1 MIKKRP
7 VKILLSIIALSL
19 LGSCVTYQRCTDKF
33 GQYGIDT
40 VKVPYSVNVPYEVKV
55 KPDSATVAIYLDS
68 LLRLKKDTIYT
79 FKSDSSDLIL
89 SYWID
94 KYKLLRFKAS
104 KPALIIRDTIKVKG
118 EILYLPSKL
127 VDKPSKWMLFWS
139 EYKFY
144 SAIILPLLL
153 VLLWLLKK

>member
-1 MIKKRP
+1 MR
-7 VKILLSIIALSL
+7 ILLSLIFISL

-40 VKVPYSVNVPYEVKV
+40 VKVPYSVNVPYEVV
-55 KPDSATVAIYLDS
+55 VPPDSATVAIYLDS
-68 LLRLKKDTIYT
+68 LFRLKKDTIYT
-79 FKSDSSDLIL
+79 YKSDSSDLVL

-94 KYKLLRFKAS
+94 KYKMLRFKANQQ
-104 KPALIIRDTIKVKG
+104 AITIHDTVKVKG
-118 EILYLPSKL
+118 EVVYLPPKL
-127 VDKPSKWMLFWS
+127 VDKPTGWMRFWN

>member
-68 LLRLKKDTIYT
+68 LLRLKNDTIYT
-79 FKSDSSDLIL
+79 YKSDSSDLVL

-94 KYKLLRFKAS
+94 KYKLLRFKAI

>member
-1 MIKKRP
+1 M
-7 VKILLSIIALSL
+7 KILLSIIALSL
-19 LGSCVTYQRCTDKF
+19 LGSCVTYQRCTNKF
-33 GQYGIDT
+33 GQYGVDT

-68 LLRLKKDTIYT
+68 LLRLKKGTIYT
-79 FKSDSSDLIL
+79 FKSDSSDLVL

-104 KPALIIRDTIKVKG
+104 QPAKVIIDTITIKG
-118 EILYLPSKL
+118 ETVYLPPKL
-127 VDKPSKWMLFWS
+127 VDKPSKWAQFWS

>member
-1 MIKKRP
+1 M
-7 VKILLSIIALSL
+7 KILLSIIALSF
-19 LGSCVTYQRCTDKF
+19 LGSCVTYKRCTDKF

-40 VKVPYSVNVPYEVKV
+40 VKIPYSVNVPYEVKV

-68 LLRLKKDTIYT
+68 LLRLKKDTVYT
-79 FKSDSSDLIL
+79 YKSDSSDLVL

-104 KPALIIRDTIKVKG
+104 KPALIIRDTIKVKD

-127 VDKPSKWMLFWS
+127 VDKPSKWMLFWN

>member
-7 VKILLSIIALSL
+7 VKILLSIVALSL
-19 LGSCVTYQRCTDKF
+19 LGSCVTYQRCTNKF

-40 VKVPYSVNVPYEVKV
+40 VKVPYSVNVPYAVV
-55 KPDSATVAIYLDS
+55 VPPDSATVAIYLDS
-68 LLRLKKDTIYT
+68 LLRLKNDTIYT
-79 FKSDSSDLIL
+79 FKSDSSDLVL

-94 KYKLLRFKAS
+94 KYKLLRFKANQ
-104 KPALIIRDTIKVKG
+104 PAKVIRDTVTIKG
-118 EILYLPSKL
+118 ETVYLPQKL
-127 VDKPSKWMLFWS
+127 ADKPSKWMLFWN

-153 VLLWLLKK
+153 ILLWLLKK

>member
-1 MIKKRP
+1 M
-7 VKILLSIIALSL
+7 KILLSIIALSL
-19 LGSCVTYQRCTDKF
+19 LGSCVTYQRCTDKS

-55 KPDSATVAIYLDS
+55 KPDSTTVAIYLDS

-79 FKSDSSDLIL
+79 FKSDSSDLVL

-94 KYKLLRFKAS
+94 KYNLLRFNAS

-118 EILYLPSKL
+118 EILYLPPKL
-127 VDKPSKWMLFWS
+127 VDKPSKWVLFWN

>member
-1 MIKKRP
+1 M
-7 VKILLSIIALSL
+7 KILLSIVALAL

-55 KPDSATVAIYLDS
+55 KPDSVTVAIYLDS
-68 LLRLKKDTIYT
+68 LLRLKKDTVYT
-79 FKSDSSDLIL
+79 FKSDSSDLVL

-94 KYKLLRFKAS
+94 KYNLLRFKAS

-127 VDKPSKWMLFWS
+127 VDKPSKWVRFWN

-153 VLLWLLKK
+153 ILLWLLKK

>member
-1 MIKKRP
+1 M
-7 VKILLSIIALSL
+7 KILLSIIALSF

-40 VKVPYSVNVPYEVKV
+40 VKIPYSVNVPYEVKV

-79 FKSDSSDLIL
+79 YKSDSSDLVL

-94 KYKLLRFKAS
+94 KCNLLRFKANQ
-104 KPALIIRDTIKVKG
+104 PAKVIRDTIKVKD

-127 VDKPSKWMLFWS
+127 VDKPSKWMLFWN

-153 VLLWLLKK
+153 ILLWLLKK

>member
-1 MIKKRP
+1 MR
-7 VKILLSIIALSL
+7 ILLSLMLISL

-33 GQYGIDT
+33 GQYGVDT

-94 KYKLLRFKAS
+94 KYKLLRFKANQ
-104 KPALIIRDTIKVKG
+104 PAKVIRDTITIKG
-118 EILYLPSKL
+118 ETVYLPPKL
-127 VDKPSKWMLFWS
+127 VDKPTGWMLFWI

-153 VLLWLLKK
+153 V

>member
-1 MIKKRP
+1 M
-7 VKILLSIIALSL
+7 KILLSIISLSL

-40 VKVPYSVNVPYEVKV
+40 VKIPYSVNVPYEVKV

-68 LLRLKKDTIYT
+68 LLRLKKDTVYT
-79 FKSDSSDLIL
+79 FKSDSSDLVL

-94 KYKLLRFKAS
+94 KYNLLRFKAS

-127 VDKPSKWMLFWS
+127 VDKPSKWMLFWN

-153 VLLWLLKK
+153 VFLWLLKK

>member
-1 MIKKRP
+1 MR
-7 VKILLSIIALSL
+7 ILLSLIFISL

-79 FKSDSSDLIL
+79 YRSDSSDLVL

-104 KPALIIRDTIKVKG
+104 QPAKVIRDTIAIKG
-118 EILYLPSKL
+118 ETVYLPPKL
-127 VDKPSKWMLFWS
+127 VDKPTGWMHFWN

>member
-1 MIKKRP
+1 M
-7 VKILLSIIALSL
+7 KILLSIISLSL

-79 FKSDSSDLIL
+79 FKSDSSDLVL

-94 KYKLLRFKAS
+94 KYNLLRFKAS
-104 KPALIIRDTIKVKG
+104 KPALIIRDTIKVKD

-127 VDKPSKWMLFWS
+127 VDKPSKWMLFWN